1 MGMLIEWVHRSK
13 RGQSILEY
21 GILLVVVSTALM
33 MMTLYV
39 RRAVQGKLYAI
50 DDMITPKT
58 NEIIGAWTPPI

>member
-1 MGMLIEWVHRSK
+1 MGTLIERWGRVK
-13 RGQSILEY
+13 KGQSILEY

-39 RRAVQGKLYAI
+39 RRAVQGKLYSI

-58 NEIIGAWTPPI
+58 NEIIGVWTPPI